1 MEGNV
6 RKVLSGVGF
15 YGTLAVCLAIVG
27 VCGWLLLSGGEEPA
41 GQTQVTPQIPV
52 SQPVEMPEKT
62 VEQPVETLKPEPA
75 VQEAASEPPA
85 ADPAPAAAEAPRLIV
100 EPLRGEV
107 LTAFSMEE
115 LVYNQTLG
123 DWRTHDGVDIAADSG
138 AAVLAACGGTV
149 QAVTEDPLLGTT
161 VVLAHDDGY
170 QTTYATLQ
178 PHPDVA
184 AGEEVCGGGKRYAA
198 SALCRLQRRES
209 CQSRRVSGELSLTA
223 KKRAGTHLRSG
234 TFMKSPCRRQGD
246 FPMLDRKEY
255 AVSCTS

>member
-15 YGTLAVCLAIVG
+15 YGTLAVCLAVVG
-27 VCGWLLLSGGEEPA
+27 VCGWLLLSGGE
-41 GQTQVTPQIPV
+41 
-52 SQPVEMPEKT
+52 
-62 VEQPVETLKPEPA
+62 EPA

-170 QTTYATLQ
+170 QTTYANLQ

-184 AGEEVCGGGKRYAA
+184 AGEEVSAGQIIGAVGSTAA
-198 SALCRLQRRES
+198 AES
-209 CQSRRVSGELSLTA
+209 DMP
-223 KKRAGTHLRSG
+223 HLH
-234 TFMKSPCRRQGD
+234 F
-246 FPMLDRKEY
+246 
-255 AVSCTS
+255 AVSRDGKAVNPGEFLES